1 MLARISSIVI
11 WVSVFTF
18 VLCTNESGNDL
29 YEKAIDI
36 LNRIPTS
43 FITGRPIYNEINI
56 RRRLYITQYDD
67 EKKDYQ
73 KPLGWK
79 NASIGV
85 VSEEVIPLLKQ
96 AAELNHTKALVK
108 LADIYLMG
116 EYFME
121 TNYSI
126 AIDYYHRAL
135 SLSLD
140 GHAYFMLGFIYST
153 GLFGEATIDQ
163 GKASMY
169 YEYGAANNDT
179 NALLAL
185 GYRIDRGIGA
195 PSNCERA
202 LLYYNRL
209 AEIGKSWLRKKSE
222 EGYPEDE
229 SYDLYSICIS
239 DFKGGLFGD
248 KLKDTKDTT
257 ESKVIHFLDARAY
270 VDEHFFDSEDVSV
283 RSFFTAVTYYDGDQF
298 LDKNYTKAF
307 ETFHECTA
315 STTYSDDSSPMKIQ
329 DVYLSRCQS
338 YLGRMYLYGQG
349 VEKNYGL
356 AYSYLSKSV
365 SRVNTTQSL
374 NDLAYMYHYGL
385 INGTVDLDHAADLY
399 RKALMFKQVPIS
411 TPALNLAKIYMEK
424 NSTSSNIGKAIEY
437 TKLASSFG
445 LREAMY
451 NFAEYSQLGLI
462 EASGKKNYTCEDTL
476 MSLRIPTLITDLL
489 FAPHLKFAFIQLRN
503 GNFKNALL
511 SYLMAA
517 EQGFIEAQMSAAY
530 ILFQRQSLLPSH
542 QKSFSIERIEAALK
556 YYAWASEIHR
566 EACALL
572 GDVYLNG
579 VKESTLTPDYG
590 KAFQYFSRAT
600 RMGSAYG
607 AYNLAYMYE
616 HGLGTVDSRQ
626 DLYMAKRYYDTCL
639 KLRDKEKLK
648 FNKFPVNFAF
658 LRLRLK
664 LFFYGNSK
672 NKDEEEGFSF
682 LDTLKNSRLNQGDS
696 IREDRAN
703 ERAQAHHYG
712 SQDYEDDDFELGD
725 YLVLI
730 LSCIFFVFVFI
741 QSIILRLRRFRDGQN
756 REGDE
761 AWRFRMGGQNFEFQF
776 FAL

>member
-1 MLARISSIVI
+1 MSCIVI
-11 WVSVFTF
+11 WVSVFTL
-18 VLCTNESGNDL
+18 VLCTNMSGNTL
-29 YEKAIDI
+29 YEKAINI
-36 LNRIPTS
+36 LDRIPTS
-43 FITGRPIYNEINI
+43 FMTGRPIYNEINI
-56 RRRLYITQYDD
+56 RKKLYITQYD
-67 EKKDYQ
+67 ENKKDYQ
-73 KPLGWK
+73 KPLDWK
-79 NASIGV
+79 NGSIGV

-126 AIDYYHRAL
+126 AIDYYHRAV
-135 SLSLD
+135 SLSPD

-169 YEYGAANNDT
+169 YEYGAANNDI
-179 NALLAL
+179 NSLLAL
-185 GYRIDRGIGA
+185 GYRTERGIGT
-195 PSNCERA
+195 PSSCERA
-202 LLYYNRL
+202 ILYYNRL
-209 AEIGKSWLRKKSE
+209 AQIGKDWLLRKSE

-229 SYDLYSICIS
+229 PYNLYSICIS

-248 KLKDTKDTT
+248 KLKDTGDTT
-257 ESKVIHFLDARAY
+257 KSKIIHLFIARTY
-270 VDEHFFDSEDVSV
+270 VDEHFFDSEDNTV

-307 ETFHECTA
+307 ETFHECAA
-315 STTYSDDSSPMKIQ
+315 STDYPDAGMPTSIQ
-329 DVYLSRCQS
+329 HVYLCGCQA

-349 VEKNYGL
+349 VEKNYEL
-356 AYSYLSKSV
+356 AYSYLNKSLAIMGA
-365 SRVNTTQSL
+365 TQSL
-374 NDLAYMYHYGL
+374 NDLGYMYHYGL
-385 INGTVDLDHAADLY
+385 INGTADFEHAAELY
-399 RKALMFKQVPIS
+399 KKAIMFEQVPIT
-411 TPALNLAKIYMEK
+411 TPALNLAKLYAEK
-424 NSTSSNIGKAIEY
+424 NSTSSNIKKAIDY
-437 TKLASSFG
+437 TKMASSYG

-476 MSLRIPTLITDLL
+476 VSLRIPTLTTDML

-511 SYLMAA
+511 GYLMAA

-542 QKSFSIERIEAALK
+542 QKLFSSERIKAALK
-556 YYAWASEIHR
+556 YYTWASESNR
-566 EACALL
+566 EASALI
-572 GDVYLNG
+572 GEVYLNG
-579 VKESTLTPDYG
+579 VKGSNLIPDYR
-590 KAFQYFSRAT
+590 KAFQYFSKAT

-626 DLYMAKRYYDTCL
+626 DLYMSKRYYDTCL
-639 KLRDKEKLK
+639 KLRDKEKLT
-648 FNKFPVNFAF
+648 FNKFPVNFAI

-664 LFFYGNSK
+664 LFFNENPK
-672 NKDEEEGFSF
+672 NKDEQEGLSF
-682 LDTLKNSRLNQGDS
+682 LDTLKHSRLNQGDHT
-696 IREDRAN
+696 RANRPN
-703 ERAQAHHYG
+703 ERAEAHHYG
-712 SQDYEDDDFELGD
+712 IQDHEDDNFEIGD

-730 LSCIFFVFVFI
+730 LSCIFFIFVFI
-741 QSIILRLRRFRDGQN
+741 QSIILRLRRLRDGQN
-756 REGDE
+756 RGGDE
-761 AWRFRMGGQNFEFQF
+761 GWRFRMGGQNFEFQF